1 MTVERHL
8 ILQEMTLRPSGE
20 WMPQPCGW
28 TVARVVEGVGYWLQG
43 GNACALNVGDGFVTD
58 FNAKIIL
65 RASQLGPLKLQ
76 FFTIQPQ
83 YLNGLL
89 TVAEWHQL
97 ETMSS
102 SSSAYVSVF
111 TAGEVIGQKFARIA
125 AQTRADSLSMRCA
138 LLQIWTQS

>member
-97 ETMSS
+97 ETISS

-111 TAGEVIGQKFARIA
+111 TAGWGDRRKIFGS
-125 AQTRADSLSMRCA
+125 TRHPPAPRPA
-138 LLQIWTQS
+138 LASRVSPVVC